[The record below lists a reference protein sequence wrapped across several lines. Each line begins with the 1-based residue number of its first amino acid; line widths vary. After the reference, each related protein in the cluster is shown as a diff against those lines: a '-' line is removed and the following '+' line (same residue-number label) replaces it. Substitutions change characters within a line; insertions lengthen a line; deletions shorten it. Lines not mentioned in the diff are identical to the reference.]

1 MSRMPSLPS
10 SYFWAGGPRTGSFIS
25 VCCLWPRD
33 RRYGVA
39 VNLDPIYWV
48 DSGRVGGRKG
58 KGGREKR
65 EGREGGTTI
74 CPYIIR
80 SKGKVY
86 V

>member
-1 MSRMPSLPS
+1 MPSLPS

-33 RRYGVA
+33 RRYGVV
-39 VNLDPIYWV
+39 VNLDPIYWTQ
-48 DSGRVGGRKG
+48 GGWEG
-58 KGGREKR
+58 EK
-65 EGREGGTTI
+65 GREGGTTI